1 MAPFRIWRGCDAR
14 SVTMREQLVDRL
26 RVRVGVPGFRII
38 PNGAVTRAEEVPWRV
53 AAEAG
58 SAAGGRRAWELRGE
72 TVCAVAAGRRG
83 LEEKTLARERRS
95 RKLTYRRQMSRRQG
109 DAADVGCP
117 IRGKHHM
124 AAGLEGFGR
133 SGRGRGRR
141 GGQPD
146 AGGPGGRGIA
156 ARGRGSRDRGGH
168 SLQRERGAG
177 ARGLDAQIGR
187 AHV

>member
-1 MAPFRIWRGCDAR
+1 M
-14 SVTMREQLVDRL
+14 
-26 RVRVGVPGFRII
+26 
-38 PNGAVTRAEEVPWRV
+38 
-53 AAEAG
+53 
-58 SAAGGRRAWELRGE
+58 
-72 TVCAVAAGRRG
+72 CAVAAGRRG

-95 RKLTYRRQMSRRQG
+95 RKLTYRRQRSRRQG

-146 AGGPGGRGIA
+146 AGG
-156 ARGRGSRDRGGH
+156 RGGGG
-168 SLQRERGAG
+168 SPRGVGTGADAVCREQRERGAG
-177 ARGLDAQIGR
+177 AGGWMRRNRQQGR
-187 AHV
+187 RAGDGDRRMAAILLATWPRLPACLGQAPLASRAAC